1 MQRIPRGLLAIEEG
15 EAELFSEFEEGGAMW
30 TGDGPRERRRRVA
43 FTEPFLQPPAVMAT
57 VSLWDTDQST
67 NLRAEIAAE
76 TVSHDGCDLVFR
88 TWGDTRIARIRMR
101 WTAIGAVASEDDWP
115 V

>member
-1 MQRIPRGLLAIEEG
+1 MQRFPRGQMAIDQG
-15 EAELFSEFEEGGAMW
+15 EAEIFSEFEDGGPMW
-30 TGDGPRERRRRVA
+30 TGSGPRERSRAVTFA
-43 FTEPFLQPPAVMAT
+43 QPFLDAPVVQVT

-76 TVSHDGCDLVFR
+76 DVTPVGCTLVFR

-101 WTAIGAVASEDDWP
+101 WTATGAVASEDDWP